1 LNYKVI
7 LSYDGNHFH
16 GFQKQPSI
24 ITVQQVI
31 EKALSN
37 LLQNFEITYAGR
49 TDAGVHAKHQVLS
62 VVTDEKIS
70 ESFKTSFN
78 ALVGKHIY
86 IKQIKIAKESF
97 HPRYD
102 AIERTYKY
110 FVNTPS
116 NFEPYNLGYSYLINE
131 ELDISNLNF
140 YAESFLGV
148 NNFTNFSKL
157 RKDQEPTREIT
168 VSKWTRNSQF
178 FIYTISGNS
187 FLHNMVRSL
196 VGIQLACQ
204 SGKINKASIDSA
216 LKKPQKARFNYVAP
230 PEGLYLWKIKY

>member
-97 HPRYD
+97 
-102 AIERTYKY
+102 
-110 FVNTPS
+110 
-116 NFEPYNLGYSYLINE
+116 
-131 ELDISNLNF
+131 
-140 YAESFLGV
+140 
-148 NNFTNFSKL
+148 
-157 RKDQEPTREIT
+157 
-168 VSKWTRNSQF
+168 
-178 FIYTISGNS
+178 
-187 FLHNMVRSL
+187 
-196 VGIQLACQ
+196 IQDMMQ
-204 SGKINKASIDSA
+204 
-216 LKKPQKARFNYVAP
+216 
-230 PEGLYLWKIKY
+230 